1 LDILKP
7 LLPEAQSGLVFLGC
21 HGFNQYY
28 RMSRA
33 LALKYS
39 KGGIRV
45 NAALAFCVSA
55 IKPA

>member
-7 LLPEAQSGLVFLGC
+7 LLPEAQAGLVFLGC

-33 LALKYS
+33 EALKYS
-39 KGGIRV
+39 KGGIRL
-45 NAALAFCVSA
+45 NAALDFCMYP
-55 IKPA
+55 IKPG